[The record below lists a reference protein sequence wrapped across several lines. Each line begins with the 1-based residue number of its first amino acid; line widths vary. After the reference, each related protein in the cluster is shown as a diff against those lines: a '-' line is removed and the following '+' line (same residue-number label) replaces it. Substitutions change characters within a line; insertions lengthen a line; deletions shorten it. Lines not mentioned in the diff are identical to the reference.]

1 MSDYSYAS
9 LEVEKVVLHPQGPPS
24 ADDAVSKSYVDT
36 KVSDAVAA
44 LVDSSPGTLDTLKEI
59 ATALGN
65 DANLATT
72 LANSIS
78 SERTERKVNESIL
91 TNQLGALQVS
101 TSSAMTQEIAAR
113 EAAVSAVQTAIT
125 SEISLRDEQ
134 KISIDSAI
142 SQEEMFRSAAV
153 ADLEAKLSEE
163 TLSRSGNDTQLGERI
178 TSEESRATAVESLHG
193 EQLSSLDASK
203 LNKAGDMMTG
213 DLMVASS
220 GSIVLEDSYLYF
232 GTAWRVKA
240 SGSGDRIVFEYKK
253 NGVWKMALPFIA
265 PA

>member
-1 MSDYSYAS
+1 MNPLTD
-9 LEVEKVVLHPQGPPS
+9 QM
-24 ADDAVSKSYVDT
+24 
-36 KVSDAVAA
+36 
-44 LVDSSPGTLDTLKEI
+44 LDTLKEI
-59 ATALGN
+59 STALGN

-91 TNQLGALQVS
+91 TNQLGALRVS

-153 ADLEAKLSEE
+153 ADFGS
-163 TLSRSGNDTQLGERI
+163 Q
-178 TSEESRATAVESLHG
+178 
-193 EQLSSLDASK
+193 
-203 LNKAGDMMTG
+203 TG
-213 DLMVASS
+213 
-220 GSIVLEDSYLYF
+220 
-232 GTAWRVKA
+232 
-240 SGSGDRIVFEYKK
+240 
-253 NGVWKMALPFIA
+253 
-265 PA
+265 